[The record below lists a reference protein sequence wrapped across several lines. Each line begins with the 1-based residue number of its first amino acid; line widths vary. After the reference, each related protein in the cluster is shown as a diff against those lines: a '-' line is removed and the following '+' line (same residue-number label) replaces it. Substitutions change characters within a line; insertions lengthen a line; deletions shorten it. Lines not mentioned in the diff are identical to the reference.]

1 MAAALLIEQSQ
12 RTCQLIVHEVE
23 QFQIDQLPELDS
35 NNACQL
41 IVVEVELFQIGQ
53 LPELDRN

>member
-23 QFQIDQLPELDS
+23 QFQIDQLPELDWD
-35 NNACQL
+35 NNYKLCS
-41 IVVEVELFQIGQ
+41 
-53 LPELDRN
+53 